1 MDMKTLSGSLFLI
14 NFIAIVSASPVN
26 LNLEL
31 TSQVHTTDVEPRV
44 ESQDRTFSFTLPS
57 GTFVLR
63 STTQSSCTDC
73 TKTGDSGQLIISG
86 VFDKPESVITEVCL
100 VRLYH
105 VHAIYL
111 TF

>member
-1 MDMKTLSGSLFLI
+1 MTMKTFGRLFLI

-31 TSQVHTTDVEPRV
+31 ISQVHTTEVEPRV
-44 ESQDRTFSFTLPS
+44 ESQDRTFSFTLTS

-63 STTQSSCTDC
+63 STTQSSNSENC
-73 TKTGDSGQLIISG
+73 GQLIISG
-86 VFDKPESVITEVCL
+86 VFDNPESAITEVCFVCL
-100 VRLYH
+100 HH

-111 TF
+111 TV